1 MFALS
6 ATSARVAP
14 ERAASTPRRASSA
27 SARATH
33 GVAREGVAAASVS
46 LPSVARERRAL
57 SSVCRAA
64 KKDDAPAPGTEAK
77 GLGKALPMEM
87 DIDQIMA
94 LLPHRYPFL
103 LVDRVVE
110 IEQGSHAIGLKNV
123 TINDNFFPGHFPQR
137 PIMPGV
143 LMVEA
148 MAQVG
153 GLIMLDPE
161 AAGEGGTQQEF
172 FFAGI
177 DGVKFRRPV
186 VPGDQLVMKVVL
198 TKMNKRFGIA
208 KMKGQCFVGDELACE
223 AELTLALGS

>member
-27 SARATH
+27 SARATR

>member
-6 ATSARVAP
+6 ATTARVAP

-27 SARATH
+27 SARATR

>member
-27 SARATH
+27 SARATR

-57 SSVCRAA
+57 SSVCHAA